1 MARHQ
6 QAPRPPRKT
15 PAERSEELAA
25 ASRQLKQESA
35 ERRAAAET
43 KSKGKSRKPADAD
56 ADRG

>member
-35 ERRAAAET
+35 ERRAAAE
-43 KSKGKSRKPADAD
+43 SKGKSRKPAEAD